1 MRKILFISTMILLSL
16 QIQAQRPINATFVI
30 IRDSLCMKN
39 GGGDSCVTV
48 IMNDTLVN
56 TTWVRNLILAY
67 DSILH
72 AQYADSAK
80 YADSSGFADT
90 SYFSLNVGAGG
101 SPGDVQYN
109 NAGVLDGAPMTTD
122 GSNMEVSGNLVLD
135 YGFENILD
143 FLPTFYHEFTVNP
156 IASYPF
162 YFYAKGSGANL
173 FFLRMGYGKFLFNA
187 GSSTGQSYFNID
199 HTGSP
204 FLSTRM
210 SGGVTIADLRLDP
223 RISNFP
229 IILNRVF
236 ISPDSLESEFTILD
250 TSGFHIEIDGDID
263 NPDPQY
269 NFEKDSMW
277 ITTKLVQPQTYL
289 QFYTSSPLSEPIL
302 SADTYQT
309 IEGMSVSG
317 FNDVTYTDSSVTVPA
332 KAYGLYTLNYSV
344 IVQTGTNNTVVHAAL
359 FKNDVIIPS
368 TERSY
373 SLAVKDLDREIS
385 ATVGEILTPG
395 DVLKLKIE
403 ADLTATLTI
412 NHIGVYLKR
421 E

>member
-1 MRKILFISTMILLSL
+1 MILLSL
-16 QIQAQRPINATFVI
+16 QIQAQRPYNATFVI

-122 GSNMEVSGNLVLD
+122 GSDIAVTNDMSIGIGLDIGFQLSNVVSIPSVLNHS
-135 YGFENILD
+135 FIL
-143 FLPTFYHEFTVNP
+143 NP
-156 IASYPF
+156 LSTYPMSYSYSNTTSSMLF
-162 YFYAKGSGANL
+162 RLANGYFQYYTSTPGGTSYIKLNQTQSPYFRTRVISGVSTSDIW
-173 FFLRMGYGKFLFNA
+173 A
-187 GSSTGQSYFNID
+187 GSIANYHST
-199 HTGSP
+199 
-204 FLSTRM
+204 
-210 SGGVTIADLRLDP
+210 VTLRTFV
-223 RISNFP
+223 NT
-229 IILNRVF
+229 
-236 ISPDSLESEFTILD
+236 DSLLSEILRVD
-250 TSGFHIEIDGDID
+250 TGKVYIEIDGDID

-277 ITTKLVQPQTYL
+277 ITTKLVQPQVFL
-289 QFYTSSPLSEPIL
+289 QFYNSSPLTEPIL

-309 IEGMSVSG
+309 IEGMSISSY
-317 FNDVTYTDSSVTVPA
+317 NELTYTDSSVTVPA
-332 KAYGLYTLNYSV
+332 KEYGLYSLHYSLSV
-344 IVQTGTNNTVVHAAL
+344 SSGTNNTKVSTAI
-359 FKNDVIIPS
+359 FKNDILIPS
-368 TERSY
+368 TERTFDIVSQN
-373 SLAVKDLDREIS
+373 KNRELS
-385 ATVGEILTPG
+385 ATVGEILFPG

-412 NHIGVYLKR
+412 DHIGIYLKR